1 MLVAFIVLLKVL
13 GVLGGATMFAFGV
26 ADGNA
31 AMTAGGMVVLVLSAL
46 LGPRRRESLEHH

>member
-13 GVLGGATMFAFGV
+13 GILGGGTMFAFGV
-26 ADGNA
+26 ADGNE
-31 AMTAGGMVVLVLSAL
+31 AMTAGGTVVLVLSAL